1 MLRGQVTCP
10 SSHSQL
16 YAKLKLQPRQSSSET
31 LNHSGDQASLDD
43 RAPRIGQALVQAW
56 GDVKPLP
63 MRRNHSQHSE
73 AACSVSFLGKK
84 MAQVFLE
91 DQGEGIN
98 GWGDMKSLNASE
110 VTQPPPSLQGGG

>member
-1 MLRGQVTCP
+1 
-10 SSHSQL
+10 
-16 YAKLKLQPRQSSSET
+16 
-31 LNHSGDQASLDD
+31 
-43 RAPRIGQALVQAW
+43 
-56 GDVKPLP
+56 
-63 MRRNHSQHSE
+63 
-73 AACSVSFLGKK
+73 